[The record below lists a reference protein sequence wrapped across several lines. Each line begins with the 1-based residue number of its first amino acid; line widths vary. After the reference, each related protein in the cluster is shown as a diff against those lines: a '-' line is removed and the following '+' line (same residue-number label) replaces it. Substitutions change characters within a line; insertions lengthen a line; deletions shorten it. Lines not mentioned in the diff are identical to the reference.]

1 MGIFFAYILKSSI
14 CLVVFYLFYRLLLSR
29 ETFHRFNRMALLCI
43 LLLAT
48 FLPLVEV
55 SLPRQAEMHNTV
67 MTLEQWLLLA
77 DTMNSS
83 SVSALSSDSTITW
96 IQVAL
101 FLYLIGFLFIVF
113 YNSFSLFHL
122 SRLLSSGKK
131 YKLTLKDGSLVLF
144 PFKKGDNVKAISWG
158 ETKAM
163 PSIGDVRATL
173 ILHDLNIAPFSWM
186 HFIVISQKD
195 LEESGKEIL
204 IHELAHVRFCHS
216 WDLLIAD
223 ICIFVQWFNPASWLL
238 KHELQS
244 IHEYEADERVLEE
257 GVDAKQYQLLLIKK
271 AVGTRLY
278 SMANNFNHSKLK
290 KRISMMLKEKSAPW
304 NRLKVFYLL
313 PLMAVMLVAF
323 SRPEIA
329 EKVTEVSDA
338 KVGDLA
344 NLVEAPFSANSAEA
358 PIENQTIKSVP
369 IEALSD
375 TVVQMPEFPGG
386 MSSLMNYFANNM
398 RYPESAK
405 KNKIQ
410 GRVVV
415 QFIVDSKGRVKQ
427 AKVLRSVNE
436 DMDAEALRL
445 VNSMPRWK
453 PGREK
458 GRVMDMKL
466 TVPVVF
472 KMSEEAQNHSEKM
485 KDAGESVVVRNA
497 FSGTPPIFVIDD
509 KEVKREE
516 IDKLDPD
523 RIESVSV
530 LKGATAIA
538 QYGERGK
545 NGVVILTLKG
555 KKEAGDVIVEGVV
568 QDEQGEP
575 VIGAT
580 ILLKGTN
587 IGTITNVKGHFK
599 IRATEGIPLVV
610 SYINMKTVV
619 VKAAS
624 QIVVT
629 LKEE

>member
-1 MGIFFAYILKSSI
+1 
-14 CLVVFYLFYRLLLSR
+14 
-29 ETFHRFNRMALLCI
+29 MALLCI

-83 SVSALSSDSTITW
+83 SVSALSPDSTITW

-101 FLYLIGFLFIVF
+101 FLYLIGSLFIVF
-113 YNSFSLFHL
+113 YNSSSLFHL

-131 YKLTLKDGSLVLF
+131 YKLALKDGSLVLF
-144 PFKKGDNVKAISWG
+144 PFKKGGNAKAISWG
-158 ETKAM
+158 ETKVM

-244 IHEYEADERVLEE
+244 IHEYEADERVIEE

-329 EKVTEVSDA
+329 EKVTEVSDT

-344 NLVEAPFSANSAEA
+344 NLVEAQFSANSAEA

-375 TVVQMPEFPGG
+375 TVAQMPEFPGG
-386 MSSLMNYFANNM
+386 MSSLMNYFTNNM

-405 KNKIQ
+405 KYKIQ

-415 QFIVDSKGRVKQ
+415 QFMVDSKGRVKQ
-427 AKVLRSVNE
+427 AKVLRSMNE

-458 GRVMDMKL
+458 GKVMDMKL

-472 KMSEEAQNHSEKM
+472 KMSEEEQNHSEKM
-485 KDAGESVVVRNA
+485 TDAGESVVVRDA

-523 RIESVSV
+523 RIESVNV

-555 KKEAGDVIVEGVV
+555 KKEVGDVIVEGVV

-599 IRATEGIPLVV
+599 IRATEGMPLVV